1 MSNPENGHGI
11 YHLPCFAAAFLQ
23 SLTACLDIS
32 EKMCYHILYRR
43 SDLGV
48 VSRNPEFGRE
58 KFAVSHAPLRRFSLS
73 ERSLRKLSDPAVKS
87 EYSLFNSIQLSFL
100 QYTCHRMYFRSDLT
114 SKVHILQYRLKNTG
128 QMCAQKHIC
137 PVLNKNQTEIHPKS
151 DNVQILI

>member
-11 YHLPCFAAAFLQ
+11 TTFRVSPRLFPLKSVNAV
-23 SLTACLDIS
+23 DNS

-87 EYSLFNSIQLSFL
+87 EYSPFNSIQLSFL
-100 QYTCHRMYFRSDLT
+100 QYIYSSMYFRSDLT
-114 SKVHILQYRLKNTG
+114 SKVHTLQYRLNKIPDR
-128 QMCAQKHIC
+128 CAHKKHIC
-137 PVLNKNQTEIHPKS
+137 PV
-151 DNVQILI
+151 